1 MIRGWVGP
9 TNKVMYHWVVVVVSR
24 WVDIQMLS
32 LLLLV
37 LMFSVLLCLY
47 LISARMGGSFIPVHS
62 HWANG
67 GSLKR

>member
-1 MIRGWVGP
+1 MGP

-24 WVDIQMLS
+24 WADIQMLS
-32 LLLLV
+32 LLV

-47 LISARMGGSFIPVHS
+47 LISARIGGSFIPVHS